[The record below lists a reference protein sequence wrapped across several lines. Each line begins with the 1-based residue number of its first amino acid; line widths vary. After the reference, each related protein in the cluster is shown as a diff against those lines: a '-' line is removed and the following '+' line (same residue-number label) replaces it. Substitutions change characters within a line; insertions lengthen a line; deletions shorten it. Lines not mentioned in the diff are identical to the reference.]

1 MADKPRILVTRTLPE
16 PAAQKLSACG
26 DVHSWTSKDH
36 MPKAEI
42 VRCLPDKQAIICL
55 LTETIDEEVLSA
67 GRELKIVANI
77 AVGYNNID
85 VAAATRR
92 RIAVTN
98 TPRVLDETTADLAF
112 ALLLAIARRLGEAER
127 FLRAGLF
134 KGWDLDLMLGVD
146 VYQKTLGVVGFGR
159 IGRAVA
165 RRAQGFSMPVLYTDG
180 SRAPE
185 EVERALHATRVN
197 LETLLREADF
207 VSLHVPL
214 LPGTRHLIGKRQLDL
229 MKPTACLVNNSRGPV
244 VDEAALAEAL
254 AAGKIRGAAL
264 DVFENEP
271 EVHPKLLKLENV
283 VLVPHI
289 GSASVETR
297 LKMAM
302 IAVEN
307 VVEALH
313 GRKPPNIVNPE
324 ILG

>member
-85 VAAATRR
+85 VAVATRR